1 MAKRRKRDGRKNEK
15 AKVTEKKVKKEIV
28 QSTQQNIPI
37 SDFYN
42 GMIVDNKGDFT
53 CVMEVLASPF
63 GMKKNDEKNR
73 IFMNYQRFLELAPTN
88 LHIKSVSILANL
100 ADQIKDIS
108 NIIESKEDRAC
119 EEMRR
124 EYLAHLVRAEDTTVT
139 SRYFICFGY
148 EGNVSKNSPNY
159 KETVYQWMRE
169 KANSLAEIL
178 QSCGDRII
186 PFDPY
191 NPNLHTAE
199 ILYTLYNRS
208 TSKKLSMKDRISLL
222 MDKYIH
228 AEPEKFSEGEVPY
241 IPPLEYLAPSEIKFN
256 DPNIV
261 KCDDTY
267 YRFMYVPASKFPSTA
282 YCGWPTMINRA
293 LEVGVDI
300 DVFYEKKDPTLKT
313 MKLSQSI
320 ARQIVSMND
329 SGDKVTSA
337 TYENKE
343 KLQGALYLQ
352 EGISS
357 GSSFFNVSIL
367 FTATG
372 GSIQEV
378 ESKCE
383 RLMNYATQS
392 GTKLALIKYQP
403 EDAFK
408 SVMMQPKLE
417 RSLVSKTARN
427 CLTDGA
433 ATTYLFTSF
442 QMVCKD
448 GTYIADDLSTSSPVI
463 YDFFDNTLAN
473 NPHAFVTGEPGA
485 GKSVAIKLIAMR
497 ARVKKQKVFVVVP
510 EKESE
515 FKRISNEFNG
525 QFISLSPGSKARLNI
540 FDISVPDADAIK
552 FAKETEGIDL
562 EASSWLSQKIQV
574 LLAFFTILSKEDFGG
589 LEQQEVLNDGIMR
602 TYARFGIT
610 EDNNSVFENSETHV
624 LKKFP
629 IISDLIATLK
639 ETNNSI
645 AKSFATILR
654 IFENG
659 SYSFLNG
666 QTNVD
671 ITNDF
676 FVIGL
681 ENNTSQALGLATFA
695 ATEYIWGKIK
705 ESKDVK
711 KSLIMDEWWKM
722 AYNPIAAEKTMEIA
736 RLARSYNCS
745 LIIATQQMKDV
756 MALENGKYG
765 EAVLNSCA
773 TKIIFH
779 LQTKDLKEISNL
791 IQLTEGEKAAIVN
804 FRAGQALLLNSVAR
818 MRIQFR
824 PSEKERDLTFTDAQ
838 TLARLARKQKEKQR
852 KEAER
857 KRKLEESRKKAEA
870 KTVTVIQKKPVQVDI
885 QKPKT
890 SQNVLNT
897 VRIVPVHNAEKNS
910 NIAQKNVTIISEKK
924 NNSSKNITIVNPV
937 QKVNIQKKIDNAQQQ
952 NQISQK
958 NIVTVLPKKNAAAQK
973 TITVIPVK
981 KDTVSSTE
989 NKKTV
994 QSVPSVPLQN
1004 TSTVQKQEKI
1014 VTTVKPNSANNPAVN
1029 SNKFGTAV
1037 PKQNISFVE
1046 HIEGL
1051 PEKKAT
1057 KQTTAKQPNVSSNPQ
1072 KNRNISQQS
1081 SGVVKD
1087 SYSDAF
1093 LPNIK
1098 NRTHDRR
1105 K

>member
-1 MAKRRKRDGRKNEK
+1 MAKRRKRDDRKNEK

-28 QSTQQNIPI
+28 QSTQQNIPV

-42 GMIVDNKGDFT
+42 GMIVDDKGDFT

-108 NIIESKEDRAC
+108 NIIESKEDREC

-124 EYLAHLVRAEDTTVT
+124 EYLAHLVQAEDTTIT

-148 EGNVSKNSPNY
+148 EGNISKNSPNY
-159 KETVYQWMRE
+159 KENVYQWMRE

-178 QSCGDRII
+178 QSCGDRVI

-241 IPPLEYLAPSEIKFN
+241 IPPLEYLAPSEMKFN

-357 GSSFFNVSIL
+357 GCSFFNVSIL

-463 YDFFDNTLAN
+463 YDFFDNNLAN
-473 NPHAFVTGEPGA
+473 NPHAFVTGESGA

-574 LLAFFTILSKEDFGG
+574 LLAFFTILSKKDFGG
-589 LEQQEVLNDGIMR
+589 LEQQEVLNDAIMR

-610 EDNNSVFENSETHV
+610 EDNNSVFENSGAHV
-624 LKKFP
+624 LKRFP
-629 IISDLIATLK
+629 IISDLITTLK

-722 AYNPIAAEKTMEIA
+722 AYNPIAAERTMEIA

-818 MRIQFR
+818 MRIQFS

-857 KRKLEESRKKAEA
+857 KRKLEEEARKKAEA

-885 QKPKT
+885 QKLNP
-890 SQNVLNT
+890 SRNALNT

-910 NIAQKNVTIISEKK
+910 NSVQKKVTIISGKK
-924 NNSSKNITIVNPV
+924 SNSLKNITIVNPV
-937 QKVNIQKKIDNAQQQ
+937 RKTNVQKKNDNVQQQ
-952 NQISQK
+952 NQTFQK
-958 NIVTVLPKKNAAAQK
+958 NIVTVLPKQNTENQK
-973 TITVIPVK
+973 TITVIHVR
-981 KDTVSSTE
+981 KDTASSNE
-989 NKKTV
+989 DKKAV
-994 QSVPSVPLQN
+994 QSVPLQN
-1004 TSTVQKQEKI
+1004 ASAVQKQEKKA
-1014 VTTVKPNSANNPAVN
+1014 TTVKPISVNNPAVN

-1037 PKQNISFVE
+1037 PKPNISFVE
-1046 HIEGL
+1046 HIDGL
-1051 PEKKAT
+1051 PEKKDT
-1057 KQTTAKQPNVSSNPQ
+1057 KQTTAKQTNVSSNPQ

-1087 SYSDAF
+1087 SYNDAF
-1093 LPNIK
+1093 LPKTK
-1098 NRTHDRR
+1098 NRTHSRR